1 MEDDLTTPEDPAE
14 SDFNIIEVDDKEAVK
29 EFVSKHLKEMAAQSS
44 GLIYSDPD
52 DTSIEET
59 VSHNKTSRKASKKS
73 PCKIQQ
79 GAVFSGK
86 ILSFGCSECKDDATY
101 SPNDLLKHFQGAHKG
116 SLPTYPCDLCGFV
129 TNEFPALQRHRIGH
143 RNTLVTCEICN
154 DDVQYS
160 LLLLTRHFIMCHSLN
175 GHFHCEKCKFSTT
188 DAGTFVQHIH
198 HHNESRIKCLKC
210 QYVSSSRSEHQRHQK
225 AHSGTFPFT
234 CQFCGHG
241 AARREYLTKHMA
253 TVHGEDAEKKNVW
266 KTIEDSNNTLTNSS
280 AGLKLLLKKSPSSG
294 GASKESQWM
303 SKLNSL
309 PGVGLIDQ
317 NGRLFGS
324 EKTLEE
330 TQPYLEK
337 TVGSKKDSKK
347 WNKGTHKNEQQC
359 SSQTMSSIPSPSN
372 ESDSSPGSD
381 AGSPNSNG
389 LTVLMV
395 KNKISLPP
403 NCTTKVMGFRMVDGK
418 KHLVLKVIPTVK
430 LDCSPQ
436 NALSLVEQEMVFS
449 ASDNGAE
456 TRKHSESTENG
467 ENSRTVCPTSH
478 YLAVSQRSGSP
489 FSQAPGLTS
498 TPGTDHD
505 ASVLTEVKVEEEER
519 SIGEM
524 LQSVDEQEGV
534 DKQNL
539 SKSLD
544 GKPASNNEQILSKA
558 TGCGV
563 PVSPLAKESELPFVE
578 NSQSPNCAKTQPTI
592 LSKLSTKSPDVVLR
606 GNLLASDVSPP
617 CTSIIEMISIPASS
631 VGGVLVADKLNDVS
645 LLSETDSNS
654 IPPNQGF
661 EEIVNTTTH
670 CTESLIRD
678 STLPD
683 GIIGERELST
693 DTVKK
698 KLSSNGKSGSL
709 PPKETDSDSFVKE
722 LNPPDSTIDTSAD
735 NLLNQEVFSFH
746 NYSKETS
753 SISSNSTQLFEN
765 PSEHSTE
772 DESAWRTR
780 ESPEWSLT
788 LAASPQPVVEQGTDL
803 TESRSKS
810 GETRNAEE
818 TLKGDI
824 STTERVSDCDIEV
837 DECIATVEDLGS
849 SMPNEEEVL
858 TPQGHLAV
866 KLEEES
872 VPLSEKPTG
881 CKSTSAALGRI
892 VEEHSDAIISHQLEK
907 ERVGSSA
914 AGLESVRPSK
924 TTLRILQTTEG
935 KQQMFLQTAENRYA
949 VPVQLKG
956 NSGFK
961 LITKSSTPQINVS
974 YVKPGMER
982 QNSTSGIAVTLN
994 SGRIGMSST
1003 AAGATEK
1010 GPKLISTVQP
1020 GASTSA
1026 SRYLVNSSALKSP
1039 LLLSGTAHGTPS
1051 ENTIRG
1057 QPTCYLVQRPLPIA
1071 QVLSNASSKLTNS
1084 NSQLSSRPVL
1094 AMPVNAA
1101 DKSNTV
1107 QTGRQAF
1114 LVRYISPVKSGS
1126 TLQNQSSESRGNKVL
1141 LKIVRTANGI
1151 VSGGS
1156 PSAANQPLYLATGS
1170 SQAPCFLVS
1179 NKCNT
1184 NTPTG
1189 LKKLIPLK
1197 HASQRPVAPSKFSKL
1212 QSSVVRQQE
1221 GVDLQRSHLSPRAIR
1236 PPSQRKRRRKTLF
1249 DELPEPV
1256 PKSRRLT
1263 NKTLP
1268 EKEYSSFWV
1277 PVPKDVERTL
1287 RLSPFTSLQQFKC
1300 PRRNQPVVVLNHPD
1314 ADIPEVTS
1322 IMRLVNRHKGA
1333 VSKVALSRK
1342 TVQVLSELGPV
1353 GGKRIAVKSHSSQIS
1368 GPQPR
1373 LIESSARERFILKM
1387 NLKKMTKKKYEVVNS
1402 SSVAER
1408 PLSFSCWFCGR
1419 LFVNQEDWIGHGQR
1433 HLMEATRDWEK
1444 LF

>member
-1 MEDDLTTPEDPAE
+1 MEDDLTIPDDPAE

-59 VSHNKTSRKASKKS
+59 VTPNKTSRKASKKS

-101 SPNDLLKHFQGAHKG
+101 SPNDLLKHFQGVHKG

-210 QYVSSSRSEHQRHQK
+210 QYVSSSRSEQQRHQK

-253 TVHGEDAEKKNVW
+253 TVHGEEAEKKNVW
-266 KTIEDSNNTLTNSS
+266 KAIEDSNNTLTNSS
-280 AGLKLLLKKSPSSG
+280 AGLKLLLKKSPSAG

-309 PGVGLIDQ
+309 PGVGLVNQ
-317 NGRLFGS
+317 NGRLFSS

-330 TQPYLEK
+330 TQPFLEK

-347 WNKGTHKNEQQC
+347 WNKGTHKNEQC
-359 SSQTMSSIPSPSN
+359 SSQTMSPIPSPSN

-430 LDCSPQ
+430 LDCSSH

-449 ASDNGAE
+449 ASDN
-456 TRKHSESTENG
+456 TSNKKKHSDSTENG
-467 ENSRTVCPTSH
+467 ENSRMVCPTSQ

-498 TPGTDHD
+498 TSGTDHN
-505 ASVLTEVKVEEEER
+505 ATVLTEVKVEEEER

-524 LQSVDEQEGV
+524 LQSIDEQERV
-534 DKQNL
+534 DKQPL
-539 SKSLD
+539 SKSLH
-544 GKPASNNEQILSKA
+544 GKPSSDNEHMVSKA
-558 TGCGV
+558 TRCGA
-563 PVSPLAKESELPFVE
+563 PVSSLAKESEPHFVE
-578 NSQSPNCAKTQPTI
+578 NSQSPNRANPQPTI

-606 GNLLASDVSPP
+606 GNILASDVSPP
-617 CTSIIEMISIPASS
+617 CTSIIEMISDPASS
-631 VGGVLVADKLNDVS
+631 SSGVLVADKLDDVS
-645 LLSETDSNS
+645 LLSKTDSNTM
-654 IPPNQGF
+654 PPIQGF
-661 EEIVNTTTH
+661 GKTVDTTTH
-670 CTESLIRD
+670 CTESLLHD
-678 STLPD
+678 STPPD

-693 DTVKK
+693 DRGKK
-698 KLSSNGKSGSL
+698 KLSSNSKSGSL
-709 PPKETDSDSFVKE
+709 PCKETDLDSVVKE
-722 LNPPDSTIDTSAD
+722 MNPQDCTVDTNAD

-753 SISSNSTQLFEN
+753 SISSNSTQLIEN

-772 DESAWRTR
+772 DESAWRMR

-788 LAASPQPVVEQGTDL
+788 LAASPQLGVEQGTDL
-803 TESRSKS
+803 AESKSRS

-824 STTERVSDCDIEV
+824 STTDRVSDCDIEV

-849 SMPNEEEVL
+849 SVPTEEEIL
-858 TPQGHLAV
+858 TQQGHLAV

-881 CKSTSAALGRI
+881 SKSTSAALGRI

-914 AGLESVRPSK
+914 VGLESVRPSK

-974 YVKPGMER
+974 YVNPGMER

-1003 AAGATEK
+1003 AAGGGEK
-1010 GPKLISTVQP
+1010 GTKLISTVQP

-1039 LLLSGTAHGTPS
+1039 LLLSGTAHGTPC
-1051 ENTIRG
+1051 ENAIRG

-1094 AMPVNAA
+1094 AMPVNSV

-1126 TLQNQSSESRGNKVL
+1126 TLQNESSESRGNKVL

-1156 PSAANQPLYLATGS
+1156 PSTANQSLFLATSS

-1179 NKCNT
+1179 NKCNA

-1197 HASQRPVAPSKFSKL
+1197 NASQRLVAPSKFSNL
-1212 QSSVVRQQE
+1212 QSSVVRLRE
-1221 GVDLQRSHLSPRAIR
+1221 GVDLQRSHLSPKAIR

-1268 EKEYSSFWV
+1268 EKEYSSLWV

-1322 IMRLVNRHKGA
+1322 IMRFVNRYKGA

-1342 TVQVLSELGPV
+1342 TVQALSELGPI
-1353 GGKRIAVKSHSSQIS
+1353 GGKRTVVKCHSSQTS
-1368 GPQPR
+1368 VPQPR

-1419 LFVNQEDWIGHGQR
+1419 LFINQEDWIGHGQR